1 MRRGGWRAYV
11 VAAVLLGAVSE
22 AAAAAPARDGIPPS
36 LTESRASEHFV
47 VHYTT
52 SDPAHAIPADSVPGI
67 LAIAEQAYAA
77 EVNSASGFGPPLDDG
92 DGRVDIY
99 VHDLEE
105 DVGIA
110 RGDRPTPDRPNQAS
124 AYIELDPQAAA
135 GQGYQGPLHYILP
148 HELFHVLQFAYS
160 GREALWMAEATAEWA
175 VRSLAGVDFYARP
188 EENWFRN
195 PNQPLD
201 CFGESCGGT
210 PVEERATE
218 GYDRWPFFRYLEER
232 FGTRI
237 VHEIWTHSC
246 ALSGDGRPHALEA
259 IDAALRVRGAS
270 LSDAFGDF
278 VTFAASAAWRLED
291 LRRWLPTPVGS
302 ISTGRSQAIHSV
314 RLQVA
319 HLAAAYVGLV
329 GGGQPETLSIC
340 VPARLRLGVVQS
352 PDQAAPPALVRL
364 GGQPYSAD
372 FAGGAGGQ
380 RSLDVAWETCPRASA
395 TAAFPNTNWSVD
407 GVPFDLTAELTP
419 ARRLRLVR
427 GSPVVT
433 FYLQLAARTRVRT
446 ELSLPRRRGRGR
458 RRLIR
463 RIVTS
468 RIVREGAQPLSLRLP
483 RAAANGRYGLAVR
496 FRNAGG
502 GVTEAR
508 RSFRV
513 HFR

>member
-1 MRRGGWRAYV
+1 MA
-11 VAAVLLGAVSE
+11 AAVLLAVVCE
-22 AAAAAPARDGIPPS
+22 AAAAAPARDGIPAS
-36 LTESRASEHFV
+36 LSESQASEHFV

-77 EVNSASGFGPPLDDG
+77 EVNSESGFGPPLDDG
-92 DGRVDIY
+92 DGRIDIY

-160 GREALWMAEATAEWA
+160 GREAPWMMEATAEWA

-232 FGTRI
+232 FGRRI
-237 VHEIWTHSC
+237 VYEIWSHSR

-259 IDAALRVRGAS
+259 IDAALRLRGAS
-270 LSDAFGDF
+270 LSEMFGDF
-278 VTFAASAAWRLED
+278 VTFAASAAWQLED
-291 LRRWLPTPVGS
+291 LRRWLPTPAGG
-302 ISTGRSQAIHSV
+302 ISTGRSRTTSSV
-314 RLQVA
+314 RIQVA
-319 HLAAAYVGLV
+319 HLAAAYVGLA
-329 GGGQPETLSIC
+329 GGGPPETLSIC

-352 PDQAAPPALVRL
+352 PDQAEPPALVRL
-364 GGQPYSAD
+364 GERPYSAD
-372 FAGGAGGQ
+372 FAGAGGQ
-380 RSLDVAWETCPRASA
+380 RSLDVAWETCPRATG

-407 GVPFDLTAELTP
+407 GVPFDFTAELTP
-419 ARRLRLVR
+419 ARRLRLAR
-427 GSPVVT
+427 GKPVVT

-446 ELSLPRRRGRGR
+446 ELSLPPRRGRPV
-458 RRLIR
+458 R
-463 RIVTS
+463 RIVRS
-468 RIVREGAQPLSLRLP
+468 RIVREGARPLSLRLP
-483 RAAANGRYGLAVR
+483 RSAADGRYSLAVR

-502 GVTEAR
+502 SVTEAR
-508 RSFRV
+508 RSFTVR
-513 HFR
+513 FR